1 MPVNISSNAKGILFI
16 IAAVSCL
23 SIMDG
28 VTRYLT
34 DYYNVIAINMFRY
47 FFLFL
52 FVISINSIDNKSV
65 ILVSK
70 SKFRLI
76 QIIRGT
82 ILAVEMC
89 FAHYLFLKIGLIE
102 THAIFA
108 SSPLIV
114 AALSV
119 VFLGEKVGWRRWS
132 AILIGFIGIVIM
144 LRPGTKVFDPLSL
157 IALGCAFAFAIYQIL
172 TRYVSSE
179 DSPDTSLF
187 YTGITGFIILGS
199 VGPFFYTSVDNAHWL
214 WLLLVCML
222 GAGGH
227 FLMINAF
234 KHSEASILQPFTYL
248 QLVFVSI
255 IGVLIFNEKLESEI
269 VMGSLIVIV
278 AGLFTFW
285 REYVKNQISE
295 GIN

>member
-1 MPVNISSNAKGILFI
+1 MPLNISSNAKGILFI

-23 SIMDG
+23 SVMDG

-52 FVISINSIDNKSV
+52 FVISINSTGNKSV

-70 SKFRLI
+70 SKFKFI
-76 QIIRGT
+76 QILRGT
-82 ILAVEMC
+82 ILVIEMC
-89 FAHYLFLKIGLIE
+89 FAHYLFLKLGLIE
-102 THAIFA
+102 SHAIFA
-108 SSPLIV
+108 SCPLIV

-119 VFLGEKVGWRRWS
+119 FFLKEKVGWRRWS
-132 AILIGFIGIVIM
+132 AIMVGFIGILIM

-157 IALGCAFAFAIYQIL
+157 IALACAFAFAVYQIL

-187 YTGITGFIILGS
+187 YTGITGFVILGII
-199 VGPFFYTSVDNAHWL
+199 GPFFYTSIENSHWL
-214 WLLLVCML
+214 FLLAICIL
-222 GAGGH
+222 GASGH

-255 IGVLIFNEKLESEI
+255 IGVLVFNEKLENEI
-269 VMGSLIVIV
+269 ILGSIIVIA

-285 REYVKNQISE
+285 REYIKSQKS
-295 GIN
+295 

>member
-1 MPVNISSNAKGILFI
+1 MFVQSSSNTKGILFM
-16 IAAVSCL
+16 VSAIFCL
-23 SIMDG
+23 SMMDG
-28 VTRYLT
+28 FTRYLT

-52 FVISINSIDNKSV
+52 FVILINSTKNKSV
-65 ILVSK
+65 VYVSK

-76 QIIRGT
+76 QILRGT

-102 THAIFA
+102 AHAIFA
-108 SSPLIV
+108 SCPLIV

-119 VFLGEKVGWRRWS
+119 FFLKEKVGWRRWT
-132 AILIGFIGIVIM
+132 AIFIGFIGILII
-144 LRPGTKVFDPLSL
+144 LRPGSKVFDPLSL
-157 IALGCAFAFAIYQIL
+157 VALGCAIAFAIYQIL
-172 TRYVSSE
+172 TRYVSRE

-187 YTGITGFIILGS
+187 YTGLTGFVLLGA
-199 VGPFFYTSVDNAHWL
+199 VGPFFYTAIDSMHL
-214 WLLLVCML
+214 IWLLIVCTL

-227 FLMINAF
+227 YLMINAF

-255 IGVLIFNEKLESEI
+255 IGVSIFDEKLENEI
-269 VMGSLIVIV
+269 LVGSGIVV
-278 AGLFTFW
+278 LAGLFTFW
-285 REYVKNQISE
+285 REHIKKQ
-295 GIN
+295 